1 MPRRTNHGQ
10 SRPAG
15 EFAQHAV
22 QTIVPGERL
31 RLTRLQIAWP
41 GLVGDR
47 LRAVVWPGAL
57 RGTQLVLFVRD
68 TQWQHELSYMV
79 DELRKRIAE
88 RCPQC
93 PVSSIRLRVGEIQE
107 VPPPPPPPPPPDI
120 VDLPSEPPTETV
132 DALSGVADPTLRK
145 MMANARMALS
155 GRLRK

>member
-10 SRPAG
+10 RRAAG

-22 QTIVPGERL
+22 QTIVPTERL

-41 GLVGDR
+41 AMVGER
-47 LRAVVWPGAL
+47 IRAVAWPGAL
-57 RGTQLVLFVRD
+57 RGTKLVLHVRD

-79 DELRKRIAE
+79 EQLRDRIAQ
-88 RCPQC
+88 RCPEC
-93 PVSSIRLRVGEIQE
+93 PVSSIRMRVGEVPE
-107 VPPPPPPPPPPDI
+107 RPPPPPPEPKPDI
-120 VDLPSEPPTETV
+120 VDLPSEPPSDTV
-132 DALSGVADPTLRK
+132 DALSGVTDPSLRK

>member
-41 GLVGDR
+41 ALVGDR

-68 TQWQHELSYMV
+68 TQWQHELSYML
-79 DELRKRIAE
+79 DEFRTRIAE
-88 RCPQC
+88 RCPAC
-93 PVSSIRLRVGEIQE
+93 PVSSVRLRVGEVPE
-107 VPPPPPPPPPPDI
+107 VPPPPPPEPKPDI
-120 VDLPSEPPTETV
+120 VDLPNEPPTDTV
-132 DALSGVADPTLRK
+132 DALSGVTDPTLRK

-155 GRLRK
+155 GTLRK